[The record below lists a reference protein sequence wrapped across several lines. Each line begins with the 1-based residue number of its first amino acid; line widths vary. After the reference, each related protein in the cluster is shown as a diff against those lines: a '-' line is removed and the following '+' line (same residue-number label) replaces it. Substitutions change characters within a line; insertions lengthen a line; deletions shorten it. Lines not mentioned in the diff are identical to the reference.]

1 MHLDLETLRQIIE
14 TWGYLIVFGGV
25 ALESTGIPFPGE
37 TVLLVGAALAASSS
51 RLHIEWVIL
60 WAAAGAILGDN
71 GGYWAGR
78 KLGHP
83 LLKKVG
89 PLLHFDAKKQAKIE
103 GFFERHGAKT
113 VFLGRFIALLRT
125 WAAFFAGLNR
135 MKYSTFLAYNAL
147 GGILWALAIGILGFL
162 FGQNLPL
169 LEKWLGDFSFV
180 VLGILALGVILFLV
194 FRHFRP
200 EEKARW
206 E

>member
-1 MHLDLETLRQIIE
+1 
-14 TWGYLIVFGGV
+14 V